1 MEREIM
7 HNHQRI
13 QEVAVWH
20 STGMDSTHLLV
31 LDTLVNVI
39 WIVWKKISRFEVSK
53 FFFLFCFIVLHLKR
67 TFEIGC
73 VVAFTLKKKP
83 LSQWCHIQAGTWILF
98 SNWLFLKSPLQ
109 NVKGTN
115 LTNDDLRYPWCPF
128 SIT

>member
-53 FFFLFCFIVLHLKR
+53 FFFVLFYCF
-67 TFEIGC
+67 TFEENIWNRMC
-73 VVAFTLKKKP
+73 CCIHFEKKP